1 MSNIYIT
8 QMLVPPSKYS
18 IKCPFP
24 MDWQEICVHN
34 TANRASAMAEA
45 SYMVG
50 HNMQI
55 SWHYAVDDYRAVQCL
70 PLNRNGWHAG
80 DGGNG
85 RGNRKSL
92 GIEICYSIDKGDKRY
107 PVAQANAAILI
118 ARLLKSKNFGTN
130 RIKIHRDYS
139 GKYCPHRMLDNGHW
153 DAFFKAQV
161 QAILDKLN
169 GVVTPPKS
177 TTSIKAGDV
186 VRVTGTKYATGQ
198 TVPNWVKN
206 TSHKVYKVSGE
217 SALLGHPGGINSWL
231 YLKDLTVVT
240 PPKSTTSIKA
250 GDVVRVTGTKYATGQ
265 TVPNWVKNTS
275 HKVYKVSGE
284 SALLGHPGGINSW
297 LYLKDLTKA
306 ESVPK
311 TFKSYLVRIRIS
323 NLYIRA
329 EAGTNSAKRGFI
341 KPGVYTI
348 VEEKTGQGAKLW
360 GKLKSGAGWIALDF
374 VEKL

>member
-1 MSNIYIT
+1 
-8 QMLVPPSKYS
+8 
-18 IKCPFP
+18 

-45 SYMVG
+45 SYMIG

-92 GIEICYSIDKGDKRY
+92 GIEICYSLDKGDKRY

-153 DAFFKAQV
+153 DAFKAQV

-169 GVVTPPKS
+169 GS
-177 TTSIKAGDV
+177 
-186 VRVTGTKYATGQ
+186 
-198 TVPNWVKN
+198 
-206 TSHKVYKVSGE
+206 
-217 SALLGHPGGINSWL
+217 
-231 YLKDLTVVT
+231 
-240 PPKSTTSIKA
+240 
-250 GDVVRVTGTKYATGQ
+250 
-265 TVPNWVKNTS
+265 
-275 HKVYKVSGE
+275 
-284 SALLGHPGGINSW
+284 
-297 LYLKDLTKA
+297 
-306 ESVPK
+306 
-311 TFKSYLVRIRIS
+311 
-323 NLYIRA
+323 
-329 EAGTNSAKRGFI
+329 
-341 KPGVYTI
+341 
-348 VEEKTGQGAKLW
+348 
-360 GKLKSGAGWIALDF
+360 
-374 VEKL
+374 

>member
-217 SALLGHPGGINSWL
+217 SALLGHP
-231 YLKDLTVVT
+231 D
-240 PPKSTTSIKA
+240 
-250 GDVVRVTGTKYATGQ
+250 
-265 TVPNWVKNTS
+265 
-275 HKVYKVSGE
+275 
-284 SALLGHPGGINSW
+284 GINSW